1 MILSSDSL
9 LIVVEMLYAGH
20 SMDEKYLHRHL
31 CLFQN
36 RQYVKLKEKL
46 NINVPVR
53 SPPQL

>member
-31 CLFQN
+31 CLFKN

-46 NINVPVR
+46 NINVQVR